1 MEELGAGDTDRAMVR
16 IRPAVPADVEAL
28 SELGK
33 RTFVETFVHG
43 FAIPYPDEDLEV
55 FLEEAFGLEE
65 TRRRTADP
73 ACLWLVAE
81 ADGRLVAYA
90 QSGPCDLPHP
100 DATPAQGELK
110 RLYVAREAQGIGLGR
125 ALMDASMSWLEHN
138 FAAPLW
144 IGVWSGNDKAQRLYR
159 AYGFE
164 LAGEY
169 EFPVGR
175 VRDREFILRR
185 D

>member
-1 MEELGAGDTDRAMVR
+1 MVT

-28 SELGK
+28 SALGK
-33 RTFVETFVHG
+33 RTFVDTFVHG
-43 FAIPYPDEDLEV
+43 FAIPYPDADLEH
-55 FLEEAFGLEE
+55 FLEEAFGVEE
-65 TRRRTADP
+65 TARRVANG
-73 ACLWLVAE
+73 ACLMLVAE
-81 ADGRLVAYA
+81 QDGRLLAYA

-100 DATPAQGELK
+100 DATPVQGELK
-110 RLYVAREAQGIGLGR
+110 RLYVDRQAQGMGLGR
-125 ALMDASMSWLEHN
+125 TLMDASMAWLERN
-138 FAAPLW
+138 FKGPLW

-164 LAGEY
+164 FAGEY

-185 D
+185 P

>member
-1 MEELGAGDTDRAMVR
+1 MITL
-16 IRPAVPADVEAL
+16 RPPVPADVDAL

-55 FLEEAFGLEE
+55 FLEEAFGVEA
-65 TRRRTADP
+65 TRRRLADP
-73 ACLWLVAE
+73 ESFWLVAE

-90 QSGPCDLPHP
+90 QSGPCDLPEP
-100 DATPAQGELK
+100 AATPALGELK
-110 RLYVAREAQGIGLGR
+110 RLYVAREAQGTGLGR
-125 ALMDASMSWLEHN
+125 SLMDASMAWLEQT
-138 FAAPLW
+138 FDGPLW

-159 AYGFE
+159 AYGFA

-175 VRDREFILRR
+175 VRDHEFILRR
-185 D
+185 G